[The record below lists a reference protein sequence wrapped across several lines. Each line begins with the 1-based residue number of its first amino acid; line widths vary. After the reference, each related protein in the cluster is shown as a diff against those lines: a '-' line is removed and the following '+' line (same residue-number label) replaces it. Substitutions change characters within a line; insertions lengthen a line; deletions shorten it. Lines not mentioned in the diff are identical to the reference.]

1 MLFTVPY
8 KIFEQK
14 ASPKN
19 VFVNAFNSLYFLL
32 IVIPFLTHFSLSV
45 IREKETGMR
54 RFMMASGLNPVI
66 HFISWLL
73 HYTIIN
79 VFVSLLYVMALKV
92 SVFTEDSISLL
103 YFIVFLA
110 LQSFFGLI
118 WCLQPFIN
126 SSKMAFFTVGFFLL
140 LSQCMA
146 YLVD

>member
-19 VFVNAFNSLYFLL
+19 VLINSFNSLYFLL
-32 IVIPFLTHFSLSV
+32 IVIPFLTHITVSV
-45 IREKETGMR
+45 VREKESGMR
-54 RFMMASGLNPVI
+54 RLMMASGLNPVI

-73 HYTIIN
+73 HYTILN
-79 VFVSLLYVMALKV
+79 VFVSVLYTAALKV

-103 YFIVFLA
+103 FLVVFLA

-118 WCLQPFIN
+118 WSLQPFIN
-126 SSKMAFFTVGFFLL
+126 SSRMAFFTVGFFLL
-140 LSQCMA
+140 LS
-146 YLVD
+146 

>member
-19 VFVNAFNSLYFLL
+19 VLINAFNSLYFLL
-32 IVIPFLTHFSLSV
+32 IVIPFLTHFALSV
-45 IREKETGMR
+45 VREKETGMR

-66 HFISWLL
+66 HFITWLL
-73 HYTIIN
+73 HYTVMN
-79 VFVSLLYVMALKV
+79 VFVSLLYVLALKI

-103 YFIVFLA
+103 YLIVFLA

-118 WCLQPFIN
+118 WSLQPFIN
-126 SSKMAFFTVGFFLL
+126 SSRMAFFIVGFFLL
-140 LSQCMA
+140 LSQCLS

>member
-8 KIFEQK
+8 KIFEQVS
-14 ASPKN
+14 SPTN
-19 VFVNAFNSLYFLL
+19 VLVNAFNSLYFIL
-32 IVIPFLTHFSLSV
+32 IVIPLLTHFTMSV
-45 IREKETGMR
+45 VREKETGMR
-54 RFMMASGLNPVI
+54 RLMMASGLNPVI

-73 HYTIIN
+73 HYTIMN
-79 VFVSLLYVMALKV
+79 VFVTLLYVLALKV